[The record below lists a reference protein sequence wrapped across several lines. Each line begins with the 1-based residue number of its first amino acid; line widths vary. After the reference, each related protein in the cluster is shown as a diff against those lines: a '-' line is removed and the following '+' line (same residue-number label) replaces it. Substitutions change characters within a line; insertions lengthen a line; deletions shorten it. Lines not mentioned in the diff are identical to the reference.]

1 MLFAPKTCIQSIE
14 PSNSCCGLADFLS
27 QTCPHKKFH
36 NRLETTGDD
45 SPAGALPC
53 LQAVPKENNVDSA
66 FSAGRRIGLLAN
78 MFCMGTS
85 FSKEAT
91 VSNGCNQV
99 SGSDT
104 T

>member
-1 MLFAPKTCIQSIE
+1 MLFAPKTCIQFIKS
-14 PSNSCCGLADFLS
+14 SNSGCGPADS
-27 QTCPHKKFH
+27 PSRICQRKKFRS
-36 NRLETTGDD
+36 RLETTGDD
-45 SPAGALPC
+45 SPASALPC